1 MMTRLRKRFVVLW
14 VALACVRASVAQAE
28 EPSVKAPREPV
39 PVYQPKFFPFEAG
52 ERALYKAHWNGIP
65 VGTAEIRTTPFTL
78 EGKKFYQVRVEA
90 QTSKVLDLVWK
101 MRDTISSTFDAK
113 ALSPSR
119 FVFNQR
125 ENSRVIDTE
134 AKYSTA
140 SNRWSIDRRQ
150 NGKKPRV
157 YEFASQN
164 TLDPITAVY
173 MARSLDVKVGDK
185 LLFNVF
191 GGRYQYLLELAIASK
206 EPVELESGKVVEAFK
221 VVPSVTNLNKTGYAS
236 RMNEAAIWIS
246 ADERRMPVKL
256 TSKIFVGTVRMDLVQ
271 DKAGIRSASAD
282 RPLPSS

>member
-1 MMTRLRKRFVVLW
+1 MMNGVRKRLATIWVVLIC
-14 VALACVRASVAQAE
+14 VLASASQAG
-28 EPSVKAPREPV
+28 EPSVKAPQPL

-65 VGTAEIRTTPFTL
+65 VGTAEIRTNPVTI
-78 EGKKFYQVRVEA
+78 EGRKFYQVRVEA
-90 QTSKVLDLVWK
+90 QTSKVLDLIWK
-101 MRDTISSTFDAK
+101 MRDTISSTFEAK
-113 ALSPSR
+113 GLSPSR

-134 AKYSTA
+134 AKYNTTTNKWA
-140 SNRWSIDRRQ
+140 VDRRQ
-150 NGKKPRV
+150 QGKKPRI

-173 MARSLDVKVGDK
+173 MARSVDLKVGDK

-191 GGRYQYLLELAIASK
+191 GGRYRYLLELAIASK
-206 EPVELESGKVVEAFK
+206 EPIELESGKVVEAFK
-221 VVPSVTNLNKTGYAS
+221 VVPKITNLNKTGYAS

-256 TSKIFVGTVRMDLVQ
+256 TSKIFVGTVSMDLVQ
-271 DKAGIRSASAD
+271 DKAGTRSALAE
-282 RPLPSS
+282 RPQPSS